1 MSGADESKRGA
12 THDPEAIETLRQ
24 AYAALNRDGIDSA
37 LRFLDQSI
45 EFVPVPD
52 WLPDA
57 EHFHGHDGV
66 RAWFAKIGEVFD
78 IDHWEPRE
86 YVDAGDRLVISVT
99 ITGKAR
105 ATGIRGQLEL
115 YQVWTVRRH
124 KAVRMEA
131 FLDRAQA
138 LEAAGH
144 SEGVDRP
151 EPRAMSSLELAERPC
166 SRNK

>member
-1 MSGADESKRGA
+1 MNPKGG
-12 THDPEAIETLRQ
+12 THNPETVETLRQ
-24 AYAALNRDGIDSA
+24 AYAALNREGIDSA
-37 LRFLDQSI
+37 FRFLDPSI
-45 EFVPVPD
+45 EFVPVPG

-78 IDHWEPRE
+78 IDRWEPRE
-86 YVDAGDRLVISVT
+86 YIDAGDRLVISVT

-115 YQVWTVRRH
+115 YQVWTVHRR

-138 LEAAGH
+138 LEAAGY
-144 SEGVDRP
+144 SEGGNRP
-151 EPRAMSSLELAERPC
+151 ESRATSRLELAERARR
-166 SRNK
+166 SR